1 MPSSALVSRCLRRV
15 PLIVR
20 RVLAEFLG
28 TALLIVA
35 VVGSGIAAQRLSP
48 NDVGLQLLENAL
60 ATGAGLTAIIL
71 ALGSVSGAHL
81 NPVVSVVDAAFGGLC
96 WRELSG
102 YISAQVAGAIAGVVV
117 ANAMFALPAVTLS
130 THVRSSGSLW
140 LSEVV
145 ATLGLLLVI
154 FGTVRSGRV
163 AATPFAVG
171 AYIAGAYF
179 FTSSTSFANPAV
191 TVGREFSNTFAGISP
206 GSVVPFVA
214 AQAVGAVL
222 AWLAIR
228 TLYPTMSRA
237 ADAVMLPHQPPGGN
251 ERAESA

>member
-1 MPSSALVSRCLRRV
+1 MVA
-15 PLIVR
+15 R

-28 TALLIVA
+28 TALLLIV

-48 NDVGLQLLENAL
+48 HDGGLQLLENAL

-71 ALGSVSGAHL
+71 AVGSVSGAHL
-81 NPVVSVVDAAFGGLC
+81 SPVVSVVDAAFGGLP
-96 WRELSG
+96 WRDVAA
-102 YISAQVAGAIAGVVV
+102 YIPAQIAGAVAGVVV
-117 ANAMFALPAVTLS
+117 ANLMFALPAVTIS

-140 LSEVV
+140 LSEGV
-145 ATLGLLLVI
+145 ATFGLLLVI
-154 FGTVRSGRV
+154 FGTVRSGRA

-206 GSVVPFVA
+206 GSVIPFVA
-214 AQAVGAVL
+214 AQAVGGAL

-228 TLYPTMSRA
+228 TLYPTMSRT
-237 ADAVMLPHQPPGGN
+237 ADDVMLPHQPSGGN
-251 ERAESA
+251 DRAESA